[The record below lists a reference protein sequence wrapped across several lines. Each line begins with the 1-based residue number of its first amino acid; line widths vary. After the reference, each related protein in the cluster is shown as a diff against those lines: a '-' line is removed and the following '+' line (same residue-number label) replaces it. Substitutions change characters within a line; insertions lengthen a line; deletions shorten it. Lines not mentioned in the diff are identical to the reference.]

1 MYETEEIVSIFS
13 FQRIPLFA
21 VMRSV
26 GGRLVGFRLEALV
39 FSGKTFQSHR
49 SYTVVIGGCHN
60 YNRIL
65 RLCTPTRSLY
75 VYKAAVR
82 FARENTCRDSW
93 VRSIVRT
100 SSEFIREY
108 SRGSLRDSDN
118 GELSPAGVR
127 SKEQKRRRLE
137 EQRKKT
143 GKETAVRRRP
153 HNSPQSARSL
163 RRRVAERAHRP

>member
-82 FARENTCRDSW
+82 FARENRCRDSR
-93 VRSIVRT
+93 VRSVVRT

-108 SRGSLRDSDN
+108 RRGSLRDSD
-118 GELSPAGVR
+118 
-127 SKEQKRRRLE
+127 KR
-137 EQRKKT
+137 
-143 GKETAVRRRP
+143 
-153 HNSPQSARSL
+153 
-163 RRRVAERAHRP
+163 